1 MTTGNGRR
9 AAGCQGVVAFYAAW
23 LWFGAFVAVAWFGA
37 ASGTAA
43 QTPSLSASPLETMIQ
58 QAYDSLY
65 NLDHDEALAAARK
78 AVAAGPDESRAHRVL
93 AAVLYIGILFDRGTV
108 TLDHFLGGVTKKG
121 LGAPPPP
128 PAADAEFKRELARAI
143 ELAEAALKKTP
154 HDIDARFDAGSAYA
168 LQASYSATI
177 EGSMTSA
184 FRSAKRAYDAQETVL
199 QSDPSRASA
208 GVVVGTYRYVVSG
221 LAVPTRMFAYM
232 MGFGGGKETGINLLQ
247 AASQQRESRLEA
259 RTALLL
265 IFTRERRY
273 ADALRVARE
282 LEADFPRN
290 RLFTLEVGSSALRA
304 DQYAD
309 AEAVFTRGLAA
320 LDKDPRRKLAG
331 ERALWLYKRG
341 ATRVRM
347 NHLADARVDLDTAL
361 THSPPAWVRGRVL
374 MELGKI
380 ADLGGKRAEAV
391 ATYKQAR
398 ATAVSVEDNMAI
410 AAIDQWLRRPYT
422 LPGK

>member
-1 MTTGNGRR
+1 MTAGSRLRT
-9 AAGCQGVVAFYAAW
+9 AGCRLVVALPIAL
-23 LWFGAFVAVAWFGA
+23 LWFGAA
-37 ASGTAA
+37 ARTAA
-43 QTPSLSASPLETMIQ
+43 QASSISASPLEATIQ
-58 QAYDSLY
+58 QAYESAY
-65 NLDHDEALAAARK
+65 NLDHDEALATARK
-78 AVAAGPDESRAHRVL
+78 AAAAGPNESRAHRVL

-108 TLDHFLGGVTKKG
+108 TLDHFLGGVNKAA
-121 LGAPPPP
+121 LGAPAPP

-143 ELAEAALKKTP
+143 ELAEGVLKTKP
-154 HDIDARFDAGSAYA
+154 NDLDARFDAGSAYA
-168 LQASYSATI
+168 LQASYTASI

-184 FRSAKRAYDAQETVL
+184 FRAAKRAYDAQETVL
-199 QSDPSRASA
+199 QTDPARASA

-221 LAVPTRMFAYM
+221 LAMPTRMFAYM
-232 MGFGGGKETGINLLQ
+232 VGFGGGKETGINLLQ
-247 AASQQRESRLEA
+247 AASRQRDSRLEA

-265 IFTRERRY
+265 IFTREGRHT
-273 ADALRVARE
+273 DALRVARE
-282 LEADFPRN
+282 LETDFPRN

-304 DQYAD
+304 GQYAD
-309 AEAVFTRGLAA
+309 ADAVFSRGLTA

-361 THSPPAWVRGRVL
+361 THSPPVWVRGRIL

-398 ATAVSVEDNMAI
+398 VTAVSVEDSIGI